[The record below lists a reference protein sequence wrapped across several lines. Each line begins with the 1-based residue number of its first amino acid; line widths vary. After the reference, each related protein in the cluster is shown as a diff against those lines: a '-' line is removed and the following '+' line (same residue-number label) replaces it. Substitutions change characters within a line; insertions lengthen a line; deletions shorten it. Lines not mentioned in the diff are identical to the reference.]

1 MNVIARVMNFVLGL
15 IAVMLILLGITASEG
30 PQRITMIA
38 VGIGLFILAF
48 FIHIIQQMTNKA
60 SKY

>member
-1 MNVIARVMNFVLGL
+1 MAKVLNFVLGL
-15 IAVMLILLGITASEG
+15 TAVMLILLGITASEG